1 MKMQPLMEPSRNR
14 PALYSHEI
22 ATPVGPMLA
31 VSSEDALYL
40 LDFFTRRNLD
50 AELANLRRNA
60 EIISGRTSVSR
71 GLERE
76 LADYFAGRSATFETP
91 LKISGSDFQRSVW
104 TQLRTIAA
112 GDTWSYADL
121 ANAVGQ
127 PTAARA
133 VAGANAA
140 NQFAIVV
147 PCHRVIASSGALG
160 GYAGGVQRKQWLLE
174 HERRHWRGADR
185 LL

>member
-1 MKMQPLMEPSRNR
+1 MRFSCAPGTTLVAGSMRTNTRCQMLNLGPGTALSAGPSQSGGEAMKMQPLMEPSRNR

-40 LDFFTRRNLD
+40 LEFFTRRNLD

-104 TQLRTIAA
+104 TQLRT
-112 GDTWSYADL
+112 
-121 ANAVGQ
+121 
-127 PTAARA
+127 
-133 VAGANAA
+133 
-140 NQFAIVV
+140 
-147 PCHRVIASSGALG
+147 
-160 GYAGGVQRKQWLLE
+160 
-174 HERRHWRGADR
+174 
-185 LL
+185 